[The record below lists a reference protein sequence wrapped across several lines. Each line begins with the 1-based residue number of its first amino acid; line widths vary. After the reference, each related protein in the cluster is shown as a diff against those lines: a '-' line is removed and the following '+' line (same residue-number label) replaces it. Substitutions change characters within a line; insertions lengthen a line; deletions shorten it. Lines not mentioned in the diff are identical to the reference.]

1 MVTLPRVLV
10 AAPASGSGK
19 TMIAT
24 GLIAALRDR
33 GLAVSPHKVGPD
45 YIDPGYHTAAAGRPG
60 RNLDAHL
67 VGEDLLV
74 PLLLHGART
83 PAPADIAVVEGVMGL
98 FDGALGTEGFASSA
112 HVARLTR
119 TPVLLV
125 VNCAAASRSVAAVVH
140 GFATFEPGVRVGGVV
155 LNNVAS
161 PRHEAEARRAVAAT
175 GVPVLG
181 AVPRLPDVVVPSR
194 HLGLIPAAE
203 RRPEALS
210 AVGALGRMAADHLD
224 LDAVIALA
232 ATAPDLDASPWDPR
246 AAVAGVPAPPVPS
259 AGVPGRV
266 GDARPVVAVA
276 AGEAFTFGYAETPEL
291 LAAAGARVER
301 FDPLRDEAL
310 PAGTAG
316 IVLGGGFPEIH
327 ASALSAN
334 RDLRAQ
340 IADFAAQGGPIL
352 AECAGMLY
360 LLRELDGA
368 PMCGVLPAG
377 GAMHPRLVLG
387 YRQAVALSDSVV
399 ASEGTRVAGHEFH
412 RTRVTRDEPLPR
424 PEPAGPAKPADRTAS
439 RPAWG
444 WRDSHGDPEV
454 EGFVQGGVHASY
466 LHTHWAGRPQSA
478 TAFVH
483 AARGRADGWPGAGAL
498 RAAHDKSAHDRS
510 AHDRSAHDSVGSATS
525 SDAVDRVHDVPLA
538 ARGAR

>member
-24 GLIAALRDR
+24 GLMAALRDHGADR
-33 GLAVSPHKVGPD
+33 STDGGGGLRVSPHKVGPD
-45 YIDPGYHTAAAGRPG
+45 YIDPGYHSAAAGRPG

-74 PLLLHGART
+74 PLLLHGAAT
-83 PAPADIAVVEGVMGL
+83 PEPADIAVIEGVMGL
-98 FDGALGTEGFASSA
+98 FDGALGTDGFASSA
-112 HVARLTR
+112 HVARLTS

-140 GFATFEPGVRVGGVV
+140 GFATFEPGVRVAGVI

-161 PRHEAEARRAVAAT
+161 PRHEAEARSAVLAT

-181 AVPRLPDVVVPSR
+181 AIPRLPDVVVPSR

-210 AVGALGRMAADHLD
+210 AVQALGSMAREHVD
-224 LDAVIALA
+224 LEGVLELA
-232 ATAPDLDASPWDPR
+232 ATAPDLDAEPWDPH
-246 AAVAGVPAPPVPS
+246 AAVGSRPPAEP
-259 AGVPGRV
+259 
-266 GDARPVVAVA
+266 PVVAVA

-301 FDPLRDEAL
+301 FDPLRDENL

-316 IVLGGGFPEIH
+316 IVLGGGFPQIH
-327 ASALSAN
+327 AGALCAN
-334 RDLRAQ
+334 RGLRAQ
-340 IADFAAQGGPIL
+340 IADFADQGGPIA

-368 PMCGVLPAG
+368 PMCGVLPAT

-387 YRQAVALSDSVV
+387 YRQAVALGDSVL
-399 ASEGTRVAGHEFH
+399 APQGARVAGHEFH
-412 RTRVTRDEPLPR
+412 RTRVQLDD
-424 PEPAGPAKPADRTAS
+424 PAAPGGHAGR
-439 RPAWG
+439 AWG
-444 WRDSHGDPEV
+444 WRDSHGAPET
-454 EGFVQGGVHASY
+454 EGFLHARVHASY
-466 LHTHWAGRPQSA
+466 LHTHWAGRPQVAAS
-478 TAFVH
+478 FVQ
-483 AARGRADGWPGAGAL
+483 AAAGGA
-498 RAAHDKSAHDRS
+498 
-510 AHDRSAHDSVGSATS
+510 
-525 SDAVDRVHDVPLA
+525 P
-538 ARGAR
+538 

>member
-112 HVARLTR
+112 HVARLTL

-246 AAVAGVPAPPVPS
+246 TAVAGAPASPEPS
-259 AGVPGRV
+259 AGVQGRV

-291 LAAAGARVER
+291 LAAAGARVVR

-368 PMCGVLPAG
+368 PMCGVLPAA

-399 ASEGTRVAGHEFH
+399 APEGTRVAGHEFH

-424 PEPAGPAKPADRTAS
+424 HEPADRSAS

-483 AARGRADGWPGAGAL
+483 AARGRADAWPGAGAQ
-498 RAAHDKSAHDRS
+498 RAAHDTSAQ
-510 AHDRSAHDSVGSATS
+510 DSVEKPTAMPHDTVGLATS
-525 SDAVDRVHDVPLA
+525 SDHFDQVHDVPVA